1 MTDTKFSTQ
10 ETPEEFL
17 ENEIEDLEKHTLN
30 SGWLWAAA
38 AVGLVVLAGAAFLV
52 TYWDNRAQADRTIAF
67 APEAMSLLEPRGT
80 LDGPLAFRWDAVD
93 NASTYVV
100 LVKSISGDEV
110 ELLRPVH
117 DTYLTPS
124 ESELAN
130 LLPGTYTWSVEA
142 RSRRGTLIGYGEG
155 SFDIAGP

>member
-1 MTDTKFSTQ
+1 MTEIKPSTL
-10 ETPEEFL
+10 ETPEEVL

-38 AVGLVVLAGAAFLV
+38 AVGLVVLAGAAFII
-52 TYWDNRAQADRTIAF
+52 TSWDNRSQEGRTVAF
-67 APEAMSLLEPRGT
+67 TPEAMSLLQPKGT
-80 LDGPLAFRWDAVD
+80 LDGPLTFRWGPID
-93 NASTYVV
+93 NASTYIV
-100 LVKSISGDEV
+100 LVKSVTGDEV

-117 DTYLTPS
+117 ETYLTPS
-124 ESELAN
+124 DTEQSN

-155 SFDIAGP
+155 SFDVAGP